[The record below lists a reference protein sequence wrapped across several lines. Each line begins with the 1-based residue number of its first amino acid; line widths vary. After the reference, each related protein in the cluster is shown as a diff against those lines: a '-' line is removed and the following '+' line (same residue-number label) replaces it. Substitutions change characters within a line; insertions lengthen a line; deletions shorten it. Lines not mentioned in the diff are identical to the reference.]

1 MVKSVQLHTLS
12 LFRHFC
18 SESVCRLHCQ
28 EWTRPSF
35 LLGKLGTLALF
46 ELPAL
51 LWGTCF
57 WELKVIYLKCYK
69 GFNQTLSIFPSFLQT
84 TLHPYSNK
92 HMHNGSK
99 MDYVIKKT
107 HTNTLLPPLSPSRSL
122 SLSFSLSITLWLYI
136 SLSLSVSFTL
146 SLWLLLSLSLSLTHT
161 HTHAHT
167 LSLFCQALKQKKR
180 KEKTKGQ
187 LRKLLCMW
195 CFECVK

>member
-28 EWTRPSF
+28 EWTHPSF

-57 WELKVIYLKCYK
+57 WEWKVIYLKCYK

-84 TLHPYSNK
+84 TLYPYSNK
-92 HMHNGSK
+92 HMHTGSK

-107 HTNTLLPPLSPSRSL
+107 HKNTLLPPLSPSRSL

-136 SLSLSVSFTL
+136 SLSSICLLHSLF
-146 SLWLLLSLSLSLTHT
+146 LWLLLSLSHSHTHT
-161 HTHAHT
+161 HTHTHS
-167 LSLFCQALKQKKR
+167 LSLLSGMET
-180 KEKTKGQ
+180 KEKEGKDKRTTKKAFMHVMFWV
-187 LRKLLCMW
+187 R
-195 CFECVK
+195 